1 MNQYL
6 LFVYILI
13 IVSVID
19 YLMIGVIAKNM
30 WDKQVYEIQGMPIS
44 IRLVYG
50 VLAYLVIAFGI
61 YYFIIKDGRS
71 YKDAFIL
78 GLVAYAIFD
87 FTNLAIFSKYK
98 LHVALIDMFWGATL
112 FALTTF
118 IIYNLKQ
125 KKLIK

>member
-30 WDKQVYEIQGMPIS
+30 WDKQVNEIQGMPINV
-44 IRLVYG
+44 RLGYG
-50 VLAYLVIAFGI
+50 FLAYIFIAFAV
-61 YYFIIKDGRS
+61 YYFIIKDERS

-78 GLVAYAIFD
+78 GLLVYGIFD
-87 FTNLAIFSKYK
+87 FTNLAIFNKYK
-98 LHVALIDMFWGATL
+98 LYVGLIDIVWGATL

-118 IIYNLKQ
+118 IIYKLKQ

>member
-13 IVSVID
+13 IVSIID

-30 WDKQVYEIQGMPIS
+30 WKKQIFEIQGTPLNV
-44 IRLVYG
+44 RLVYG
-50 VLAYLVIAFGI
+50 FLSYFVIAFGI
-61 YYFIIKDGRS
+61 YYFIVKDGRS